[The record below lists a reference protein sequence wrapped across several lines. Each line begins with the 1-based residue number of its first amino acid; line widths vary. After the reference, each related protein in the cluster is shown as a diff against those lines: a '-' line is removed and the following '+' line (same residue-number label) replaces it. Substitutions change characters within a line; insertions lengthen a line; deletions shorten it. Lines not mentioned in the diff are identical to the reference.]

1 MKKLLSSIILASM
14 FLSSAALAGVN
25 LGVTL
30 GEQGYYALGTEKH
43 NPGSTFESNTKE
55 AGAFGE
61 NLEEIFVEFD
71 AGAVVLGVA
80 YMPNDVETPENVNNQ
95 DGTENKVK
103 AEFSDFTTVYA
114 IVPFTFLPAEG
125 IYGKIGYIEAD
136 ITSIESGMTST
147 YPNASTEGYT
157 VGLGYQKDTDNGIF
171 IRIEA
176 SAATYENVSVTSST
190 ASTFDGTKNQVNI
203 EDLMTARYQ
212 LSIGKSF

>member
-30 GEQGYYALGTEKH
+30 GEQGYYALGTEKS
-43 NPGSTFESNTKE
+43 NPGGGNETHTTE

-61 NLEEIFVEFD
+61 NLEEVFVEYD
-71 AGAVVLGVA
+71 AGGVVLGVA

-114 IVPFTFLPAEG
+114 IVPFTFLPTEG
-125 IYGKIGYIEAD
+125 LYGKIGYIEAD
-136 ITSIESGMTST
+136 IISIESGMTSS

-157 VGLGYQKDTDNGIF
+157 VGLGYQKNTDNGMF

-176 SAATYENVSVTSST
+176 SAAAYEDVSVTSST
-190 ASTFDGTKNQVNI
+190 ASTADGTKNQVNI
-203 EDLMTARYQ
+203 EDMMTARYQ

>member
-30 GEQGYYALGTEKH
+30 GEQGYYALGTEKS
-43 NPGSTFESNTKE
+43 NPGGQDETHTTE

-61 NLEEIFVEFD
+61 NLEEVFVEYD
-71 AGAVVLGVA
+71 AGGVVLGVA

-125 IYGKIGYIEAD
+125 LYGKIGYIEAD
-136 ITSIESGMTST
+136 IISIESGMTSS

-157 VGLGYQKDTDNGIF
+157 VGLGYQKNTDNGMF

-176 SAATYENVSVTSST
+176 SAAAYEDVSVTSST
-190 ASTFDGTKNQVNI
+190 ASTADGTKNQVNI
-203 EDLMTARYQ
+203 EDMMTARYQ

>member
-30 GEQGYYALGTEKH
+30 GEQGYYALGTEKS
-43 NPGSTFESNTKE
+43 NPGGGNETHTTE

-61 NLEEIFVEFD
+61 NLEEVFVEYD
-71 AGAVVLGVA
+71 AGNVVLGVA

-95 DGTENKVK
+95 DGTEHKVK

-125 IYGKIGYIEAD
+125 LYGKIGYIEAD
-136 ITSIESGMTST
+136 IISIESGMTSS

-157 VGLGYQKDTDNGIF
+157 VGLGYQKDTDNEKMLKWREVI
-171 IRIEA
+171 
-176 SAATYENVSVTSST
+176 N
-190 ASTFDGTKNQVNI
+190 
-203 EDLMTARYQ
+203 
-212 LSIGKSF
+212 

>member
-30 GEQGYYALGTEKH
+30 GEQGYYALGTEKS
-43 NPGSTFESNTKE
+43 NPGGPNETHTTE

-61 NLEEIFVEFD
+61 NLEEIFVEYD
-71 AGAVVLGVA
+71 AGGVVLGVA

-114 IVPFTFLPAEG
+114 IVPFTFLPTEG
-125 IYGKIGYIEAD
+125 LYGKIGYIEAD
-136 ITSIESGMTST
+136 IISIESGMTSS

-157 VGLGYQKDTDNGIF
+157 VGLGYQKNTDNGIF
-171 IRIEA
+171 IRLEA

-190 ASTFDGTKNQVNI
+190 ASTAAGEKNQVNI
-203 EDLMTARYQ
+203 EDMMTARYQ

>member
-30 GEQGYYALGTEKH
+30 GEQGYYALGTEKS
-43 NPGSTFESNTKE
+43 NPGGGNETHTTE

-61 NLEEIFVEFD
+61 NLEEIFVEYD
-71 AGAVVLGVA
+71 AGGVVLGVA

-114 IVPFTFLPAEG
+114 IVPFTFLPTEG
-125 IYGKIGYIEAD
+125 LYGTIGYIEAD
-136 ITSIESGMTST
+136 IISIESGMTSS

-157 VGLGYQKDTDNGIF
+157 VGLGYQKNTDNGIF
-171 IRIEA
+171 IRLEA
-176 SAATYENVSVTSST
+176 SAATYENVSVTSTT
-190 ASTFDGTKNQVNI
+190 ASTSDGTKNQVNI
-203 EDLMTARYQ
+203 EDMMTARYQ